1 MDLFSWRHQIFH
13 EDQNGQRNG
22 LSSEP
27 NLKNNKC
34 RYQNKNTIAM
44 KTEKIYIS
52 SDCLKSFLTC
62 GLYRYA
68 KKVKMQK
75 AGKPEK
81 ETFSGN

>member
-1 MDLFSWRHQIFH
+1 
-13 EDQNGQRNG
+13 
-22 LSSEP
+22 
-27 NLKNNKC
+27 
-34 RYQNKNTIAM
+34 M